1 MLKGGILKNDE
12 ERVDASDIHEN
23 VLTRVNE
30 ALAQTS
36 KCGTCE
42 NTYLR
47 QMLPAPVTAI
57 SVAIAESLD
66 RHFKPQ
72 ATDVT
77 QRENLQDMEQ
87 RMQSGVLQLGY
98 QQDRLEAYFRDESIR
113 ISGVGE
119 MPDENVEEKVIK
131 IFSDCGE
138 DISVLH
144 RTGQKRNHRNRQ
156 IIVKFVSS
164 EK

>member
-12 ERVDASDIHEN
+12 ERVDTSDIHEN
-23 VLTRVNE
+23 VVTRVNE
-30 ALAQTS
+30 AQAS

-77 QRENLQDMEQ
+77 QRDNLQDMEQ
-87 RMQSGVLQLGY
+87 RSGVLQLGY
-98 QQDRLEAYFRDESIR
+98 QQDRLEA
-113 ISGVGE
+113 
-119 MPDENVEEKVIK
+119 
-131 IFSDCGE
+131 
-138 DISVLH
+138 
-144 RTGQKRNHRNRQ
+144 
-156 IIVKFVSS
+156 
-164 EK
+164 

>member
-1 MLKGGILKNDE
+1 MLKGGILKNEE

-30 ALAQTS
+30 ALEQAS

-47 QMLPAPVTAI
+47 QMLPALVTAI
-57 SVAIAESLD
+57 SVVIAESLD

-77 QRENLQDMEQ
+77 QRDNLQDMEQ
-87 RMQSGVLQLGY
+87 PMKSGVLQLGY

-113 ISGVGE
+113 ISVDE
-119 MPDENVEEKVIK
+119 MPDENVDEKVIK

-144 RTGQKRNHRNRQ
+144 RTGQKRNHRNRH